1 MKKFLEIIKFLIERF
16 SANNKVTMDKC
27 AKCVEHEKHI
37 EKELKETEKVAPV
50 TQNVQ
55 KKRRGRPRK
64 QRG

>member
-1 MKKFLEIIKFLIERF
+1 MSMELNVE
-16 SANNKVTMDKC
+16 KC
-27 AKCVEHEKHI
+27 AEHV
-37 EKELKETEKVAPV
+37 EKELKENDKVTPV

>member
-16 SANNKVTMDKC
+16 SANNKVTMEKC
-27 AKCVEHEKHI
+27 AECAECA
-37 EKELKETEKVAPV
+37 EKELKENDKVTPV
-50 TQNVQ
+50 TQTVQ

>member
-16 SANNKVTMDKC
+16 SANNKVTMEKC
-27 AKCVEHEKHI
+27 AERVEHEKSV
-37 EKELKETEKVAPV
+37 EKELKENDKVTPV
-50 TQNVQ
+50 TQTVQ

>member
-16 SANNKVTMDKC
+16 SVNNKVTMEKSAEC
-27 AKCVEHEKHI
+27 A
-37 EKELKETEKVAPV
+37 EKELQENKKETPV
-50 TQNVQ
+50 IQIAQ